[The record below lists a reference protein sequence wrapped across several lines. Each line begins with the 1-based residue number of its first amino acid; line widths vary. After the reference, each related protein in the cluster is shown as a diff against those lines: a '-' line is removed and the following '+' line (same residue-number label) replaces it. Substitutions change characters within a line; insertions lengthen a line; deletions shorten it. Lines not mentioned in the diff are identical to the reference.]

1 MSKVNKGGSKHRKQ
15 KKVENIGKRELIVKE
30 EENER
35 FGVVLSALGG
45 CRFSVLCD
53 DNITRVCKLG
63 NTLKKQVDIYVGLLV
78 MIAVISEGTSEES
91 DKKGFIIHGYTNRE
105 AKKLVKMDVL
115 TNKEIIS
122 KLNVHISTAGE
133 DDAVEFG
140 YEEEPEV
147 KKGYINGKLVE
158 LSSDE
163 EEDDK
168 KDDDFDI
175 DDI

>member
-1 MSKVNKGGSKHRKQ
+1 MSKVNKGGNKHRKH
-15 KKVENIGKRELIVKE
+15 KKVDNVGKRELIVKE

-63 NTLKKQVDIYVGLLV
+63 NTLKRQVDIYVGLLV

-105 AKKLVKMDVL
+105 VKKLVKMNILLD
-115 TNKEIIS
+115 KQIIS
-122 KLNVHISTAGE
+122 KLIVHVSTSEEG
-133 DDAVEFG
+133 DAVEFG
-140 YEEEPEV
+140 YEEDDEEEV
-147 KKGYINGKLVE
+147 KKGYINNKLVE
-158 LSSDE
+158 VSSDE
-163 EEDDK
+163 E
-168 KDDDFDI
+168 DFDI
-175 DDI
+175 NNI

>member
-1 MSKVNKGGSKHRKQ
+1 MSKVNKGGNKHRKH
-15 KKVENIGKRELIVKE
+15 KKIENVEKRELIIKE

-53 DNITRVCKLG
+53 DDITRVCKLG

-105 AKKLVKMDVL
+105 VKKLVKMDIL

-122 KLNVHISTAGE
+122 KLNVHISTTGE

-140 YEEEPEV
+140 YEDEPEV
-147 KKGYINGKLVE
+147 KKGYVNGKLVE
-158 LSSDE
+158 LSFDE
-163 EEDDK
+163 EDK
-168 KDDDFDI
+168 TDDDFNI